1 MSSIEC
7 PVVIPYY
14 GGKYEMSRK
23 IVRMIPHHERYI
35 EMFFGGGSV
44 FFRKKKSKISVLNDI
59 DSDLVN
65 LYICVVDKFDEL
77 KECVYWYPKSRALHD
92 KFREEIKDTN
102 IDIPDPHRAVKYYY
116 CIRNAFNRVP
126 TNNFSTHSD
135 WKIKLIDE
143 LKYSRIKLDGATIE
157 NLDFRDLVDT
167 YKPRELDFYYLDPP
181 YVVADK
187 RKDYYRNV
195 FNKEKHKALKDIV
208 DQIDDSNA
216 NIMISYDDHPYVR
229 ELYQDRYNMNT
240 INTKYVGTMSDKNG
254 KFNRDEVKVELLI
267 TNYKISEQGELFK

>member
-7 PVVIPYY
+7 PVVITYY

-23 IVRMIPHHERYI
+23 IVRMIPKHDRYI

-44 FFRKKKSKISVLNDI
+44 FFRKKKSKLNILNDI

-65 LYICVVDKFDEL
+65 LYVCVVDKFDEME
-77 KECVYWYPKSRALHD
+77 KYIYWYPKSRTLHD
-92 KFREEIKDTN
+92 MFREEIKDTN
-102 IDIPDPHRAVKYYY
+102 IDIPDPHRAVKYFY
-116 CIRNAFNRVP
+116 CIKNAFNRVP

-143 LKYSRIKLDGATIE
+143 LRNSRVKLDGVTIE
-157 NLDFRDLVDT
+157 NLDFRKLIET
-167 YKPRELDFYYLDPP
+167 YSPRELDFYYLDPP

-208 DQIDDSNA
+208 DQIYDSNA
-216 NIMISYDDHPYVR
+216 NIMNS
-229 ELYQDRYNMNT
+229 
-240 INTKYVGTMSDKNG
+240 
-254 KFNRDEVKVELLI
+254 
-267 TNYKISEQGELFK
+267 